1 MGPADGLSTNCTGG
15 GTLAVMRLRSLRNAT
30 VFPLTFAA
38 ALGGGAFG
46 ISTSPRASLQI
57 YFVDVEGG
65 QATLY
70 VAADKHSLLI
80 DTGWPDFNGRDADRI
95 AAAGKAAGL
104 DHIDY
109 VLLTHYHVDH
119 TGGVPQL
126 VAKIPVKTFIDHGPN
141 RETTDDYTVKVAEA
155 YQKVLGSGSYEHIVA
170 HPGDTLPIP
179 GMHVTAVSADG
190 KLISQPLPGGGA
202 PNQYCASSER
212 RPADQTENARSLG
225 VMITYGK
232 LRILDL
238 GDLTW
243 DKEMEL
249 MCPVNKLGHVDLLVV
264 SHHGWSQSSS
274 PALVDAITPRVAIM
288 DNGEKKGGS
297 PSSWAI
303 VDKAPGLEDLWQ
315 LHYSAEGGPTHNVD
329 AARIANLQGTD
340 PGNYIKV
347 TAYPNGEME
356 VMNSRTG
363 EVKQYPAK

>member
-1 MGPADGLSTNCTGG
+1 MKLRPSRTIILLAL
-15 GTLAVMRLRSLRNAT
+15 TLAI
-30 VFPLTFAA
+30 VFAGT
-38 ALGGGAFG
+38 ALCIPG
-46 ISTSPRASLQI
+46 SPRRASLEI

-65 QATLY
+65 QATLF
-70 VAADKHSLLI
+70 VTADKHSLLI
-80 DTGWPDFNGRDADRI
+80 DTGWPGSNGRDADRI
-95 AAAGKAAGL
+95 VSAAKAAGL

-126 VAKIPVKTFIDHGPN
+126 VGKIPVKTFIDHGPN
-141 RETTDDYTVKVAEA
+141 RETTEATTAQVAEA
-155 YQKVLGSGSYEHIVA
+155 YQKVLGSGNYEHIVA
-170 HPGDTLPIP
+170 RPGDTLPVP
-179 GMHVTAVSADG
+179 GMNIIVVSADG
-190 KLISQPLPGGGA
+190 NLIAQPLPGGGG
-202 PNQYCASSER
+202 PNEYCASSEK

-225 VMITYGK
+225 VMITYGR

-249 MCPVNKLGHVDLLVV
+249 MCPANKLGHVDLLVV
-264 SHHGWSQSSS
+264 SHHGWQQSSS
-274 PALVDAITPRVAIM
+274 PALVDAITSRVAIM

-297 PSSWAI
+297 PSVWET
-303 VDKAPGLEDLWQ
+303 VTKAPDLEDLWQ

-347 TAYPNGEME
+347 TAYPNGELD
-356 VMNSRTG
+356 VLNSRTG
-363 EVKQYPAK
+363 AVKKYPPK